1 MNWNTLQVNTE
12 LSHIVRGFRVFSR
25 TVAKTVNQVSW
36 KFYNLT
42 YSTVNSRSPLLL
54 ELQGTLH

>member
-25 TVAKTVNQVSW
+25 TVAKTVNQVYW

-42 YSTVNSRSPLLL
+42 Y
-54 ELQGTLH
+54 